1 LFHVKQYG
9 PYSAQDFLRDTNVS
23 RETFERLLKY
33 EANLRSWNARMNL
46 VSKGSLED
54 VWRRHFIDS
63 AQVFDLLGPYEGGL
77 VDVGSGAGF
86 PGLVLSI
93 MGAKGVHLVESD
105 QKKAAF
111 LAETARLCGSDAQV
125 HPIRAEAL
133 KGVNAGVITA
143 RAVAPLERL
152 LELTFPLFRPGTL
165 GIFLKGLNVVGE
177 LTEAH
182 KRWRISTDRVPSRSD
197 PSGTLI
203 IVREVS
209 RVEPD

>member
-1 LFHVKQYG
+1 MKQSS
-9 PYSAQDFLRDTNVS
+9 PYTAQDFLKDTNVS
-23 RETFERLLKY
+23 RETFERLQQY
-33 EANLRSWNARMNL
+33 EANLRAWNARQNL
-46 VSKGSLED
+46 VSKGSLEG
-54 VWRRHFIDS
+54 VWRRHFLDS
-63 AQVFDLLGPYEGGL
+63 AQAYPLLGDYEGAL

-93 MGAKGVHLVESD
+93 MGAKNVHLVESE

-111 LAETARLCGSDAQV
+111 LVETAHLCGSDAVV

-133 KGVNAGVITA
+133 KGVSAGIITA
-143 RAVAPLERL
+143 RAVAPLDRL
-152 LELTFPLFRPGTL
+152 LELTFPLFEPRTR

-182 KRWRISTDRVPSRSD
+182 KKWKITTDRVPSRSD
-197 PSGTLI
+197 PSGTVI
-203 IVREVS
+203 IVREVN